1 MQQHIKRYIWMIFGL
16 TVLPFCFSAEAY
28 ENFDVAVYSRAYET
42 RQMGDIDRLE
52 QQWAEITKQ
61 VHIDKIYLE
70 TYRDAGNIVDDETLN
85 IAKKF
90 FADRGIKTA
99 GGITL
104 TVSERNRF
112 ETFCYS
118 NPEHRQKV
126 REIVEHTAKHFDEVI
141 LDDFFF
147 TNCKC
152 ELCIKAKGKK
162 SWTQYRLDLLDEAAR
177 ELIVKPAR
185 SVNPNVKMV
194 IKYPNWYEHFQGLG
208 FNLETQ
214 PRIFDGLYTGTETR
228 DPVRSHQHLQ
238 QYLGYLIFRYFENIK
253 PGGNRG
259 GWVDTGGM
267 AYIDRYAEQLWL
279 TLFAKAPEITLFDLR
294 QIQRRIGESNRESW
308 HDQHTSFDFNEMIKP
323 IQLEDGTTV
332 QPTMIARAAGYTFE
346 KVDKFLGKLGNPIGL
361 KCYKPYHSTGE
372 DFLHNYLGMCGIA
385 MDLVPEFPTDANI
398 VFLAESAKFDTK
410 IVEKMKAHLIDGK
423 DVIITSGLL
432 KALQGKGI
440 EDIVELEY
448 TDRKAIVR
456 DFVIGW
462 GGNVQAKSEIV
473 IPQIMYLTNDSWEE
487 ITCSVSGIGYP
498 ILHSAGYANGT
509 LYMMTIP
516 ENFGDLYNLPD
527 ELLTRYKELLN
538 RDIYVRVE
546 GPAHVSIFVY
556 DNDTFIVESFLPE
569 PVEVNIIVTRQV
581 GNLRDLLTNEVLT
594 ASSDGAATGNRRMIM
609 GRRGRGRSG
618 TRFKVKIKPHSYRVF
633 QCE

>member
-1 MQQHIKRYIWMIFGL
+1 MGINKKFRYGIWSGL
-16 TVLPFCFSAEAY
+16 VAISFCCSTRAF
-28 ENFDVAVYSRAYET
+28 ENFKVAVYSRAYET
-42 RQMGDIDRLE
+42 RQMGDPNWLE
-52 QQWAEITKQ
+52 PRWNELTRQ

-70 TYRDAGNIVDDETLN
+70 TYRDAGNIVEEQTL
-85 IAKKF
+85 IAAKKF
-90 FADRGIKTA
+90 FADRGIETA

-104 TVSERNRF
+104 TISERNRF

-126 REIVEHTAKHFDEVI
+126 REIVEYTAKHFDEVI

-152 ELCIKAKGKK
+152 ELCIKEKGDK
-162 SWTQYRLDLLDEAAR
+162 SWTDFRLDLLSKAAR
-177 ELIVKPAR
+177 ELIVGPAKE
-185 SVNPNVKMV
+185 VNPKVKMV

-208 FNLETQ
+208 FNLETE
-214 PRIFDGLYTGTETR
+214 PKIFDGLYTGTETR
-228 DPVRSHQHLQ
+228 DPVRSNQHLQ

-253 PGGNRG
+253 PGGNGG

-279 TLFAKAPEITLFDLR
+279 TLFAKAPEITLFDFR
-294 QIQRRIGESNRESW
+294 QMQRGISSSDRRSW
-308 HDQHTSFDFNEMIKP
+308 HDLQTSFNFDQMMAP
-323 IQLEDGTTV
+323 IQLSDGTTV
-332 QPTMIARAAGYTFE
+332 QPTTIARAAGHTFE
-346 KVDKFLGKLGNPIGL
+346 KVDKFLAKLGNPIGV
-361 KCYKPYHSTGE
+361 KSYKPYHSTGE

-398 VFLAESAKFDTK
+398 VFLAESAKFDK
-410 IVEKMKAHLIDGK
+410 QIVEKIKRQLIDGK
-423 DVIITSGLL
+423 DVVITSGLL

-440 EDIVELEY
+440 EDIVGLEY
-448 TDRKAIVR
+448 TDRKALIR
-456 DFVIGW
+456 DFVLGRA
-462 GGNVQAKSEIV
+462 GNQQAKSDIL

-487 ITCSVSGIGYP
+487 VTCSVSGIGYP
-498 ILHSAGYANGT
+498 IIHSAGYANGT
-509 LYMMTIP
+509 LYVMTIP

-538 RDIYVRVE
+538 RDLYVRFE

-569 PVEVNIIVTRQV
+569 PVDITIVVTKQA
-581 GNLRDLLTNEVLT
+581 GGLRDLLTDEVLT
-594 ASSDGAATGNRRMIM
+594 AGSSSPAGGRRMM
-609 GRRGRGRSG
+609 GRAGGTRAG
-618 TRFKVKIKPHSYRVF
+618 TRFDVQIMPHSYRVF
-633 QCE
+633 CCQ